1 MVAAVNLKVNSPALY
16 LLRLL
21 RLVQCADQP
30 RERTRSVDGDGGPA
44 ALNIELS
51 RLELE
56 PIFHLQLGSKSAR
69 PYKPTTRT
77 FPRSHLVPT
86 ATLLFLKLFNWLT
99 SFMRALGT

>member
-77 FPRSHLVPT
+77 LPEVILCRPRPCY
-86 ATLLFLKLFNWLT
+86 FLNFST
-99 SFMRALGT
+99 G

>member
-1 MVAAVNLKVNSPALY
+1 MGGGEAISVVAAVNLKVNSPALY

-56 PIFHLQLGSKSAR
+56 RLETYQLSLDE
-69 PYKPTTRT
+69 PVTTVTQHTR
-77 FPRSHLVPT
+77 
-86 ATLLFLKLFNWLT
+86 
-99 SFMRALGT
+99 G